1 MSRISLHRPRLS
13 RAVSRR
19 PATGTRLLPGSP
31 FPYPVLHPNTH
42 NKRCPKAQRLS
53 LGSDQSPPRPQYC
66 LVPVT
71 GSGRFLNSN
80 RLALL
85 RGQHRRISA
94 PVPGRIYVA
103 GIDLA
108 GESEQPGDVRLQ
120 GFKPTQDSTVVTIG
134 ELQMLDVGSSR
145 LPALT
150 VVEHHWWTGKP
161 HTETFSGL
169 VHLLKNVWGCRRV
182 VVDAIGIGADV
193 AAFLPKTI
201 GPSIV
206 VPLTFTAPTIC
217 TPTPIGNP
225 SRGVERPASVR
236 TTGGSPTPGEGSLT
250 LKPLE
255 EPAPSPSRGSSGVA
269 HPRLSNL
276 ASHPRPPYAVLPSPL
291 PSIELEAEVGA
302 LAPTSASVLLSPSPL
317 MALRER
323 GTKGVS
329 VPFLLLRLRR
339 PSLSSPTPVKNPSF
353 PPPVL
358 KLEGAVG
365 AGAPTA
371 PSVFP
376 SPSPLKALR
385 ERGIK
390 GERVPSPPPATR
402 EVPRNPFRRR
412 SIKPATSSINLQSKN
427 HN

>member
-13 RAVSRR
+13 RAAFRR
-19 PATGTRLLPGSP
+19 PAPGTRLLLTP
-31 FPYPVLHPNTH
+31 FPFPVLHPNTH
-42 NKRCPKAQRLS
+42 YKRCPKAQRLS
-53 LGSDQSPPRPQYC
+53 FRSDQSPPRPQYC

-85 RGQHRRISA
+85 RGQYRRISA

-134 ELQMLDVGSSR
+134 ELQMLDDGFGSR

-150 VVEHHWWTGKP
+150 VVEHHWRTGKP

-182 VVDAIGIGADV
+182 VVDATGTGADV

-201 GPSIV
+201 GPSIA

-225 SRGVERPASVR
+225 SRGVERPASVM

-255 EPAPSPSRGSSGVA
+255 EPAPSPSRGVERGGPPPTVKSRQSS
-269 HPRLSNL
+269 PPTLC
-276 ASHPRPPYAVLPSPL
+276 RPP
-291 PSIELEAEVGA
+291 
-302 LAPTSASVLLSPSPL
+302 
-317 MALRER
+317 
-323 GTKGVS
+323 
-329 VPFLLLRLRR
+329 
-339 PSLSSPTPVKNPSF
+339 
-353 PPPVL
+353 
-358 KLEGAVG
+358 
-365 AGAPTA
+365 
-371 PSVFP
+371 FP
-376 SPSPLKALR
+376 SP
-385 ERGIK
+385 
-390 GERVPSPPPATR
+390 
-402 EVPRNPFRRR
+402 
-412 SIKPATSSINLQSKN
+412 QY
-427 HN
+427 

>member
-1 MSRISLHRPRLS
+1 MSRTGLFTPR
-13 RAVSRR
+13 RTGAVSRR
-19 PATGTRLLPGSP
+19 PAPGTRLLPGL
-31 FPYPVLHPNTH
+31 FPHSVLHTNTH
-42 NKRCPKAQRLS
+42 NKRCPKTQRLR
-53 LGSDQSPPRPQYC
+53 LRSDQPSSRPQYC

-71 GSGRFLNSN
+71 GNGRFLNSN

-85 RGQHRRISA
+85 RGQHCRISA

-134 ELQMLDVGSSR
+134 ELQMLDDGFGSR

-150 VVEHHWWTGKP
+150 VVERHWWTGKP
-161 HTETFSGL
+161 HTETYSGL

-182 VVDAIGIGADV
+182 VVDATGTGAGV

-206 VPLTFTAPTIC
+206 VPFTFTAPTIC

-225 SRGVERPASVR
+225 SRGVERPASVK
-236 TTGGSPTPGEGSLT
+236 TTGGLPTPGEGPLT

-255 EPAPSPSRGSSGVA
+255 GSSGGGP
-269 HPRLSNL
+269 HPTVRLTSYL
-276 ASHPRPPYAVLPSPL
+276 HPPHPSFLRRQEPIPPEQSPAISQLPSTPFHHSGPRSEMYLSL
-291 PSIELEAEVGA
+291 PASTKLGASACAMAQA
-302 LAPTSASVLLSPSPL
+302 LAP
-317 MALRER
+317 
-323 GTKGVS
+323 
-329 VPFLLLRLRR
+329 
-339 PSLSSPTPVKNPSF
+339 
-353 PPPVL
+353 
-358 KLEGAVG
+358 
-365 AGAPTA
+365 
-371 PSVFP
+371 VFS

-390 GERVPSPPPATR
+390 GERVPLRLLRPAKSPEIPLG
-402 EVPRNPFRRR
+402 VV
-412 SIKPATSSINLQSKN
+412 QSKQL
-427 HN
+427 